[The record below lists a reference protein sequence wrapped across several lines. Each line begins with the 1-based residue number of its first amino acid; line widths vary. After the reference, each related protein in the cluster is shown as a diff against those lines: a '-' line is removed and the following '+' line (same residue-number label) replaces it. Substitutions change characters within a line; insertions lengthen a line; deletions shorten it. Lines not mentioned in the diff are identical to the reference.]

1 MNRRTLLKAIPAALA
16 SAAGGKAQ
24 EMSKGKKSGV
34 KAKAMDDKKKDR
46 HALAA
51 LLICLKSDS
60 NKNFSQRDL
69 LRDNQTAPAG
79 DGQLAKL
86 DKEVYT
92 GFHARLNIGQDLAT
106 ALDNVHKEI
115 KAAGD
120 GRYGDNECP
129 YFDTL
134 DPVINRLLR
143 A

>member
-60 NKNFSQRDL
+60 KKIS
-69 LRDNQTAPAG
+69 A
-79 DGQLAKL
+79 
-86 DKEVYT
+86 
-92 GFHARLNIGQDLAT
+92 
-106 ALDNVHKEI
+106 KEI
-115 KAAGD
+115 CCVRIRPHPQAMD
-120 GRYGDNECP
+120 SYQNSIRMC
-129 YFDTL
+129 TQ
-134 DPVINRLLR
+134 VSMIV
-143 A
+143 